1 MMIAFWIILYIVIGI
16 IIGVLF
22 GLSMIPKNRRV
33 DSVDEVVGI
42 TGPLTGMAF
51 IIWPLLLL
59 IVAPNFIIYLMRK
72 LKENE

>member
-1 MMIAFWIILYIVIGI
+1 MMIAFWIILYIVIGM
-16 IIGVLF
+16 IIGVLL
-22 GLSMIPKNRRV
+22 GLSMIPKHRRV
-33 DSVDEVVGI
+33 DSVDEVAGI

-59 IVAPNFIIYLMRK
+59 IMTPSFIIYLLRK